1 MEKREAL
8 QYSPVALAFMGDA
21 VYEQKA
27 REKIILSGNRPANE
41 LHKIAVTRVCAEY
54 QSAAAVRLVE
64 NGLLTDEEQ
73 AVLKRGRNAHGIQ
86 IPKHSTAS
94 QYRMATG
101 LESLFGYLFLI
112 GEKERI
118 DELFEIC
125 WETEE
130 NQI

>member
-1 MEKREAL
+1 MEKRDAM
-8 QYSPVALAFMGDA
+8 QYSPVVLAFMGDA

-41 LHKIAVTRVCAEY
+41 LHKIAVKKVCAEY
-54 QSAAAVRLVE
+54 QSAAAERLLEKDV
-64 NGLLTDEEQ
+64 LTDEEQ
-73 AVLKRGRNAHGIQ
+73 AVLKRGRNANGIQ

-101 LESLFGYLFLI
+101 LESLFGYLFLT

-118 DELFEIC
+118 DELFEVC
-125 WETEE
+125 WETDE
-130 NQI
+130 N

>member
-1 MEKREAL
+1 MEKRDAM

-41 LHKIAVTRVCAEY
+41 LHKIAVKKVCAEY
-54 QSAAAVRLVE
+54 QSAAAERLLEKDV
-64 NGLLTDEEQ
+64 LTDEEQ
-73 AVLKRGRNAHGIQ
+73 AVLKRGRNANGIQ

-101 LESLFGYLFLI
+101 LESLFGYLFLT
-112 GEKERI
+112 GEQERI
-118 DELFEIC
+118 DELFEVC
-125 WETEE
+125 WETDE
-130 NQI
+130 N